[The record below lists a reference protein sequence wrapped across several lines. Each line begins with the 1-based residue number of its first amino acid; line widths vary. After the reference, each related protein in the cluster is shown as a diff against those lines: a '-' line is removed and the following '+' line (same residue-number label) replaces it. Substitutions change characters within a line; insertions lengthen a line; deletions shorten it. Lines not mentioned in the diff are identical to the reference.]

1 MKSCT
6 AARIKDNEFIDLLD
20 YIWTCILE
28 HRKLSFF
35 GLFAL
40 LAMPKPLMPQRFD
53 DLILHQN
60 DKRQSVII
68 WTAEAIGRY
77 IGISADFVTDTLA
90 HVDGSLV
97 SKVGSVIAK
106 RGRRA
111 WRSLI
116 ENHFLSNNPT
126 RCAPQIPQQG
136 IKSDCSRLDWPM
148 ARSGSFQSLTAAP
161 KTKGYEAVSHLKKV
175 HGLYGNK
182 SIAIRYIWN
191 WWPVNNA

>member
-1 MKSCT
+1 M
-6 AARIKDNEFIDLLD
+6 
-20 YIWTCILE
+20 E

-60 DKRQSVII
+60 DKTQSVII

-111 WRSLI
+111 
-116 ENHFLSNNPT
+116 
-126 RCAPQIPQQG
+126 
-136 IKSDCSRLDWPM
+136 
-148 ARSGSFQSLTAAP
+148 
-161 KTKGYEAVSHLKKV
+161 
-175 HGLYGNK
+175 
-182 SIAIRYIWN
+182 
-191 WWPVNNA
+191 